1 MIYSPTCGRHAAAI
15 LIALALAFPALS
27 WAAPVTLGSDAEV
40 WLQQTDAEKAAYLDG
55 MCRGLNAA
63 GHLAGEL
70 MCSPKPSMRPG
81 QIQHTPRSGWRFC
94 AIRFG
99 GRRDVKGLLRSGS
112 EILDAFY
119 ANPAHT
125 DVPVS
130 LAIEQYNDQACHET
144 NVGRRLV
151 AAQAKRKCGRQL
163 INMHDVSTEA
173 RAAQQAACDR
183 LK

>member
-1 MIYSPTCGRHAAAI
+1 MMYSPFCGKHSAAI
-15 LIALALAFPALS
+15 LGALILAVPALC
-27 WAAPVTLGSDAEV
+27 WGAPVTLGSDAEV
-40 WLQQTDAEKAAYLDG
+40 WLQQTDTEKAAYLDG
-55 MCRGLNAA
+55 MCSGLNAA

-70 MCSPKPSMRPG
+70 MCSANPSTRQG
-81 QIQHTPRSGWRFC
+81 QIQHTARSGWRFC

-99 GRRDVKGLLRSGS
+99 GRRDVKGLLRMGS
-112 EILDAFY
+112 QILDAFY

-125 DVPVS
+125 DVPVI
-130 LAIEQYNDQACHET
+130 LAIEQYNDQACYET
-144 NVGRRLV
+144 SVGRRLA